1 MKAWMTCA
9 ATLALT
15 GAAGASVT
23 QYYGAQ
29 IGNVLGTAEFNG
41 LSSEGSYGANAWI
54 EGGMEFTIPTD
65 DVSNYSGCGGDGA
78 AFYSNGGGFSETRIV
93 RNGGGNFGALEF
105 QFGDGW
111 GQCTNYG
118 YAEAYLGG
126 NFQGGF
132 DIDGTA
138 NTTIVGFSGTF
149 DELRVAFYN
158 NPNDRNTHSFNNT
171 YSAGLIDSVNWGGA
185 VPAPGAAGLLGLAG
199 LAAGRRRR

>member
-1 MKAWMTCA
+1 MKTWMTTA
-9 ATLALT
+9 AVFAIS
-15 GAAGASVT
+15 GAAGAAVT

-29 IGNVLGTAEFNG
+29 IGNIQGTAEFNG
-41 LSSEGSYGANAWI
+41 LGSQGSYGGNPWI

-65 DVSNYSGCGGDGA
+65 DVGNYGGCGGDQ

-138 NTTIVGFSGTF
+138 NSTIVGFVGGF

-158 NPNDRNTHSFNNT
+158 NPNDRNTHSFNGT
-171 YSAGLIDSVNWGGA
+171 YSAGLIDSVNWGP
-185 VPAPGAAGLLGLAG
+185 VPAPGTAGLLGLAG

>member
-1 MKAWMTCA
+1 MRLYTTIAV
-9 ATLALT
+9 LAFT

-41 LSSEGSYGANAWI
+41 LSSEGSFGGNPWV
-54 EGGMEFTIPTD
+54 EGGMEFTITND
-65 DVSNYSGCGGDGA
+65 DVGNYSGCGGDGN
-78 AFYSNGGGFSETRIV
+78 AFYSNGGGGSPTRIV

-126 NFQGGF
+126 NLQGGF
-132 DIDGTA
+132 DIDGSA

-149 DELRVAFYN
+149 DELRVAFFN
-158 NPNDRNTHSFNNT
+158 NPSDRSQHNFGVFN
-171 YSAGLIDSVNWGGA
+171 AGLIDSVNWGGT